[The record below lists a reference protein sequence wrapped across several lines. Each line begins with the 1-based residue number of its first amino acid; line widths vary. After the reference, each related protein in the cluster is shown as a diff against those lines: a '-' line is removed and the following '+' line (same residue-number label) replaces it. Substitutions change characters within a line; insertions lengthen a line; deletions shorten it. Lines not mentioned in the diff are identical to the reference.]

1 MSTYVIGMVRMRYF
15 FNQPNII
22 RISRVEAQ
30 WITIVNSTHETE
42 CPEFASILYTR
53 KTLTLILTYI
63 KNASIVTK
71 IAKCGKKKPR
81 TCLFWF
87 QEDDK
92 TKTRKPTKQFSCA
105 LYELTEIVFKRTKWE
120 LDWPALAYKCF
131 P

>member
-63 KNASIVTK
+63 KNASVVTK
-71 IAKCGKKKPR
+71 IAKCGEKNLGHACFDFRKMTKLRLEKPQSSSLVH
-81 TCLFWF
+81 CMNWQKLFLKG
-87 QEDDK
+87 QNGN
-92 TKTRKPTKQFSCA
+92 
-105 LYELTEIVFKRTKWE
+105 
-120 LDWPALAYKCF
+120 
-131 P
+131 